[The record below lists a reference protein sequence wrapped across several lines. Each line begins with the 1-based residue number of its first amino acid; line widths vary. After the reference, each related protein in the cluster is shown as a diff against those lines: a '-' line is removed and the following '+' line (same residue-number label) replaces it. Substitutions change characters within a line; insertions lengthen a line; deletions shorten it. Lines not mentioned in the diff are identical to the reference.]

1 MDKLYIPAKLKVGFN
16 NRKDTYTGKLAY
28 VIYQDEKGKWRKET
42 SWENWKDDK
51 IETEFIDNEPI
62 SGFVINKGV
71 GGARAS
77 YGWNARNEYIRVYD
91 PRGFEFEISVPNL
104 LFILQET
111 SSLKGKGLEG
121 EFVYSWSGKEL
132 VLLPTSSKDYEESMT
147 YTKNQ
152 AKKVY
157 AKDLKKAHFYK
168 AKDNEDY
175 LYIDRLDYYRKS
187 EWKDDRKKGEII
199 HEKGHIFYH
208 MKSNNFLL
216 IKNMNKLAYENGKI
230 DAIAY
235 ADIHEEYMQSIHGS
249 APAQIELVKE
259 DFNFTKKTNLR
270 IFTVDELIQAL
281 AELHCKAEYWDKA
294 STKIGL
300 NRIFSYQGFTIEDIE
315 NDIVCLAKQK
325 EDEKTLSEIKTFI
338 SVLESKISEETKIKN
353 EVDEISK
360 YFESLEQKL
369 K

>member
-28 VIYQDEKGKWRKET
+28 VIYQDDKGKWRKET

-51 IETEFIDNEPI
+51 IETEYIDNEPK

-132 VLLPTSSKDYEESMT
+132 VLLPTSSKDYEQSMT
-147 YTKNQ
+147 FTKNQ

-157 AKDLKKAHFYK
+157 AKDLKKAHLYK
-168 AKDNEDY
+168 TKNNEDY

-187 EWKDDRKKGEII
+187 EWKDDNKKGKII
-199 HEKGHIFYH
+199 HEKGHIFYN
-208 MKSNNFLL
+208 MKNNRFLVL
-216 IKNMNKLAYENGKI
+216 KNMNKLAHENGKI

-235 ADIHEEYMQSIHGS
+235 ADIHEKYMQSIHGS
-249 APAQIELVKE
+249 APVQIELVKE
-259 DFNFTKKTNLR
+259 DFDFENNYYIPKYMFYQNQLYLVRVNRDYKLGDKEKVYNYSLYFHNKVIIKNNNVFYEDIDVEFKSNNGWRTITTTTQYLNE
-270 IFTVDELIQAL
+270 DEFSKIQF
-281 AELHCKAEYWDKA
+281 YNI
-294 STKIGL
+294 KITTE
-300 NRIFSYQGFTIEDIE
+300 NNFSY
-315 NDIVCLAKQK
+315 N
-325 EDEKTLSEIKTFI
+325 
-338 SVLESKISEETKIKN
+338 
-353 EVDEISK
+353 
-360 YFESLEQKL
+360 L